1 MLNNFNEIN
10 CENSFSSFGV
20 ETINWF
26 ICYQLFVK
34 YIPIS
39 EFPSSSRD
47 LSFSIKDS
55 SKIIELINLLNSY
68 KSDLLKKSFM
78 FDFFENSKTNITK
91 VGYRFTFQSFNKTLT
106 DQEIDNDIKGIIDS
120 VLLIESVSL
129 PGIK

>member
-1 MLNNFNEIN
+1 MEP
-10 CENSFSSFGV
+10 
-20 ETINWF
+20 T
-26 ICYQLFVK
+26 K
-34 YIPIS
+34 DYIQYSPIS
-39 EFPSSSRD
+39 DFPSSSRD
-47 LSFSIKDS
+47 LSFSIEDN
-55 SKIIELINLLNSY
+55 SKIGEVIKNLDDVSLPN
-68 KSDLLKKSFM
+68 LKESFM